1 MTRFGA
7 SIAAACLLTSV
18 PTGALAQDSSVT
30 GVVTDQTG
38 GVLPGVTVA
47 AAGPALAGGTRVA
60 VTDGDGRYA
69 VDALPAG
76 GYSVTFSLA
85 GFETALRDGVRVT
98 DAESAVLDAVLRFAR
113 LSEEVTIVGSKLDTG
128 RQEFGTSVAYLGA
141 EQLESDAVFT
151 VEDAFNR
158 TANAFTGTAQF
169 GAYSIRGVN
178 NNGLDSGFGNA
189 NALASILLNQTAVG
203 PRTGDYLNP
212 SLFDVGSVEILRGPQ
227 STLQGPN
234 ALIGSVLVNYNKAA
248 FDGWDGR
255 VRLEGGGLGAR
266 RVQVM
271 QNAEIVGATTGTG
284 SGGPGSFPTAW
295 AAWRRS
301 TARPGCW
308 RRSTRRVCSG
318 ARSGPRATACSSPAA
333 CG

>member
-1 MTRFGA
+1 M
-7 SIAAACLLTSV
+7 
-18 PTGALAQDSSVT
+18 
-30 GVVTDQTG
+30 
-38 GVLPGVTVA
+38 
-47 AAGPALAGGTRVA
+47 
-60 VTDGDGRYA
+60 
-69 VDALPAG
+69 
-76 GYSVTFSLA
+76 
-85 GFETALRDGVRVT
+85 T
-98 DAESAVLDAVLRFAR
+98 DAESAALDAVLGFAR

-141 EQLESDAVFT
+141 EQLASDAVFT

-169 GAYSIRGVN
+169 GAFSIRGVN

-248 FDGWDGR
+248 FDGYGGR
-255 VRLEGGGLGAR
+255 VRLEGGGLGTR

-271 QNAEIVGATTGTG
+271 QNAEIVDDVLAARVTFEDRYARGAVTNSFSGADDVQRTDERTVRTQFALRPRADDRVRFDFTWLRNDSDSNPFGMVASDAATGITLEDRRQPWN
-284 SGGPGSFPTAW
+284 GPT
-295 AAWRRS
+295 
-301 TARPGCW
+301 
-308 RRSTRRVCSG
+308 STRR
-318 ARSGPRATACSSPAA
+318 SSTS
-333 CG
+333 